1 MLIERGMVFNTL
13 AEKGCHA
20 LATPDE
26 EGKFLAVDSQGVEC
40 EFTLDMVQSA
50 RRAGYLVAARAE
62 IDGADL
68 SITDQVAVTF
78 FPALEAVK
86 ELDPKPG
93 EMFAVWEAGEV
104 EPSAE
109 SAEHLAQGLLPQYVY
124 VYLGDR
130 LWLLDE
136 MYVGFTKS
144 AGRG

>member
-1 MLIERGMVFNTL
+1 MLIEKGMVFDTV

-26 EGKFLAVDSQGVEC
+26 DGVFLAVDSQSVEC
-40 EFTLDMVQSA
+40 EFSTDMVQNA
-50 RRAGYLVAARAE
+50 RRPGYLVAARAE

-86 ELDPKPG
+86 ELDPQPS

-109 SAEHLAQGLLPQYVY
+109 LAEHLTQGLLPQYVY
-124 VYLGDR
+124 VYAGGR

-136 MYVGFTKS
+136 MYVGVTKS